1 MTMNRDELLARM
13 AEHLFR
19 KFEVRHATV
28 AWNDAPQKWR
38 DEWLEEAREIFAMVL
53 PQRPEGAAVAKPD
66 HWKLRE
72 WASMFSDHGF
82 VDAADDL
89 IGAAD
94 FIEGIGYCED
104 CGGSGWHTEYG
115 NDGVPCGDSP
125 CDTCNPNGDAE
136 REAVACGNVMVGS
149 GTDVYDPLCELP
161 KRHSGDCKSS
171 AATDQHKLGSPPAS
185 AVAEPVAS
193 GEMSSALYQ
202 AYAYILARGGLPMK
216 DHGCAKCVGDDN
228 VVRWPGADQN
238 FICAYHRAEA
248 YMVNAPIPAQAA
260 TDELA
265 ELRLDRDAFQKYL
278 EEIRAIFG
286 WQSEPREGLA
296 RKVLDRIRLLSQ
308 AATVSDV
315 LHAQGV
321 FKGAHGL
328 EGLAN
333 ATDFWEKQPYGTR
346 LYYGDGIADYLHI
359 DVLRAAIRALA
370 SSPAAPAPVE
380 SDETS
385 IEYMRRH
392 SSGGI

>member
-13 AEHLFR
+13 AEALR
-19 KFEVRHATV
+19 NARDNLGKDCDPQRTRMLC
-28 AWNDAPQKWR
+28 DAVLAAY
-38 DEWLEEAREIFAMVL
+38 DAL

-185 AVAEPVAS
+185 AVAEPLGLSTEPPKSVTPKIFDGNEIEHAARK
-193 GEMSSALYQ
+193 GGYVTPDWHTCEESSE
-202 AYAYILARGGLPMK
+202 
-216 DHGCAKCVGDDN
+216 CAPCDRD
-228 VVRWPGADQN
+228 ATL
-238 FICAYHRAEA
+238 
-248 YMVNAPIPAQAA
+248 PAQAA

-308 AATVSDV
+308 AATVSDSDDE
-315 LHAQGV
+315 QR
-321 FKGAHGL
+321 
-328 EGLAN
+328 
-333 ATDFWEKQPYGTR
+333 T
-346 LYYGDGIADYLHI
+346 IAWLN
-359 DVLRAAIRALA
+359 
-370 SSPAAPAPVE
+370 
-380 SDETS
+380 DER
-385 IEYMRRH
+385 MGRH
-392 SSGGI
+392 TP